1 MATVR
6 FSGVNKSYGSNPV
19 VSDLNLELPDG
30 SFTVLVGPSGCGK
43 STSLR
48 MLAGLE
54 SVTSGTI
61 TIGDRDVTHLQP
73 RDRDVAMV
81 FQNYALYPHL
91 TVRENIAFPLR
102 ASKTPRSDA
111 LKRADEVAESLG
123 LGKFLGRKPKDLSGG
138 QQQRVAIGRAIIREP
153 SVFLF
158 DEPLSNLDAK
168 LRVETRTE
176 LLQIQR
182 RLGIASVYVTHDQEE
197 AMTLSDRMVVMRDG
211 RTAQQGT
218 PLQVYNK
225 PDDTFVAAF
234 VGSPKMNLVDGQLT
248 GQTFTMPSGFA
259 FTVGQVDA
267 SRAGHARRAA
277 RRSAADGDRRQQRRP
292 RAGEADRVARPTRD
306 RDRRRP
312 RHRNHLCR
320 RHLAAHR
327 HHRGRPRRI
336 VGTTGRSA
344 RVRPTDRPTSR
355 RRKQADPGPI
365 GTSTQMT
372 KTVVVTGAGSGIGR
386 AIAMTL
392 AGRDWRVVVTD
403 INGDAAR
410 EVTAAPAESGC
421 GTRIRRSQCQ
431 CPG

>member
-1 MATVR
+1 VAIVR
-6 FSGVNKSYGSNPV
+6 FSGVNKSFRSTSV

-61 TIGDRDVTHLQP
+61 TIADRDVTHLQP

-91 TVRENIAFPLR
+91 SVRENIAFPLR
-102 ASKTPRSDA
+102 AAKEPRANA

-123 LGKFLGRKPKDLSGG
+123 LAKLLDRKPKALSGG

-182 RLGIASVYVTHDQEE
+182 RLGITCLYVTHDQEE

-211 RTAQQGT
+211 RAAQVGT
-218 PLQVYNK
+218 PIEVFNA
-225 PDDTFVAAF
+225 PIDTFVAAF
-234 VGSPKMNLVDGQLT
+234 VGSPKMNLIT
-248 GQTFTMPSGFA
+248 GELRGETFTLPSGFA
-259 FTVGQVDA
+259 LNVGRVGASGPVTLGVRPDDLVPTVADDADARVKLVELLGPRAIVTVDA
-267 SRAGHARRAA
+267 RDTELTCVVEAA
-277 RRSAADGDRRQQRRP
+277 RLSGITE
-292 RAGEADRVARPTRD
+292 GTRVA
-306 RDRRRP
+306 
-312 RHRNHLCR
+312 L
-320 RHLAAHR
+320 
-327 HHRGRPRRI
+327 
-336 VGTTGRSA
+336 SA
-344 RVRPTDRPTSR
+344 RPGTVHVFDTKTGQRLVGADQVHMTDRNR
-355 RRKQADPGPI
+355 
-365 GTSTQMT
+365 
-372 KTVVVTGAGSGIGR
+372 
-386 AIAMTL
+386 
-392 AGRDWRVVVTD
+392 
-403 INGDAAR
+403 
-410 EVTAAPAESGC
+410 
-421 GTRIRRSQCQ
+421 
-431 CPG
+431 

>member
-6 FSGVNKSYGSNPV
+6 FRGVNKSYGSTDV

-54 SVTSGTI
+54 SITSGEI
-61 TIGDRDVTHLQP
+61 TIGDRTVTNLQP

-102 ASKTPRSDA
+102 ASKTPRAAA

-123 LGKFLGRKPKDLSGG
+123 LGNLLGRKPKDLSGG

-182 RLGIASVYVTHDQEE
+182 RLGITCLYVTHDQEE
-197 AMTLSDRMVVMRDG
+197 AMTLSDRMVVMRGG
-211 RTAQQGT
+211 RTAQEGT
-218 PLQVYNK
+218 PLEVYST
-225 PDDTFVAAF
+225 PVDTFVASF
-234 VGSPKMNLVDGQLT
+234 VGSPKMNLIDGELSNGTFSTATGLRLRVSQPSASGAVTLGVRPDDLMPAPDEGGPARVKLVELLGPRAIVTLDVGGTELT
-248 GQTFTMPSGFA
+248 S
-259 FTVGQVDA
+259 VVDA
-267 SRAGHARRAA
+267 SRLSDIREGAA
-277 RRSAADGDRRQQRRP
+277 VALQVRP
-292 RAGEADRVARPTRD
+292 A
-306 RDRRRP
+306 
-312 RHRNHLCR
+312 
-320 RHLAAHR
+320 AAHLFDAKS
-327 HHRGRPRRI
+327 GQRI
-336 VGTTGRSA
+336 VG
-344 RVRPTDRPTSR
+344 
-355 RRKQADPGPI
+355 
-365 GTSTQMT
+365 
-372 KTVVVTGAGSGIGR
+372 
-386 AIAMTL
+386 
-392 AGRDWRVVVTD
+392 
-403 INGDAAR
+403 AA
-410 EVTAAPAESGC
+410 A
-421 GTRIRRSQCQ
+421 
-431 CPG
+431 

>member
-6 FSGVNKSYGSNPV
+6 FSSVNKAFGSTSV

-102 ASKTPRSDA
+102 ASRTPRANA
-111 LKRADEVAESLG
+111 LKQADDVAESLG
-123 LGKFLGRKPKDLSGG
+123 LAQLLGRRPKDLSGG
-138 QQQRVAIGRAIIREP
+138 QQQRVAIGRAIIRQP

-182 RLGIASVYVTHDQEE
+182 RLGITCLYVTHDQEE

-211 RTAQQGT
+211 RTAQEGT
-218 PLQVYNK
+218 PLEVYDT
-225 PDDTFVAAF
+225 PCDTFVAAF
-234 VGSPKMNLVDGQLT
+234 VGSPKMNLIDGELT
-248 GQTFTMPSGFA
+248 GETFTLSNGFA
-259 FTVGQVDA
+259 VTVEEAKAAGRVTLGVRPDDLVPTPAEDADAQVKLIELL
-267 SRAGHARRAA
+267 G
-277 RRSAADGDRRQQRRP
+277 P
-292 RAGEADRVARPTRD
+292 RAIVTIDARGTVLTSVVQAAQLSGIAEGARVTLSARPGGVHVFDTQ
-306 RDRRRP
+306 
-312 RHRNHLCR
+312 
-320 RHLAAHR
+320 
-327 HHRGRPRRI
+327 
-336 VGTTGRSA
+336 TGRL
-344 RVRPTDRPTSR
+344 V
-355 RRKQADPGPI
+355 
-365 GTSTQMT
+365 
-372 KTVVVTGAGSGIGR
+372 GAAS
-386 AIAMTL
+386 
-392 AGRDWRVVVTD
+392 
-403 INGDAAR
+403 
-410 EVTAAPAESGC
+410 S
-421 GTRIRRSQCQ
+421 S
-431 CPG
+431 

>member
-1 MATVR
+1 MAIVR
-6 FSGVNKSYGSNPV
+6 FSGVNKSFRSTSV

-61 TIGDRDVTHLQP
+61 TIGDRDVTNLQP

-91 TVRENIAFPLR
+91 SVRENIAFPLR
-102 ASKTPRSDA
+102 ASKEPRANA

-123 LGKFLGRKPKDLSGG
+123 LAKLLDRKPKALSGG

-182 RLGIASVYVTHDQEE
+182 RLGITCLYVTHDQEE

-211 RTAQQGT
+211 RAAQVGT
-218 PLQVYNK
+218 PIEVFNS
-225 PDDTFVAAF
+225 PVDTFVAAF
-234 VGSPKMNLVDGQLT
+234 VGSPKMNLIAGELSGET
-248 GQTFTMPSGFA
+248 CTLPSGFA
-259 FTVGQVDA
+259 LTVGRVKASGAVTLGVRPDDLVPTVADDADAMVKLVELLGPRAIVTVDA
-267 SRAGHARRAA
+267 RGTELTCVVEAA
-277 RRSAADGDRRQQRRP
+277 RLSGIAEGT
-292 RAGEADRVARPTRD
+292 RVALSARPGAVHVFDAKTGQR
-306 RDRRRP
+306 
-312 RHRNHLCR
+312 L
-320 RHLAAHR
+320 
-327 HHRGRPRRI
+327 
-336 VGTTGRSA
+336 VGTDRENYNTDGNESRS
-344 RVRPTDRPTSR
+344 
-355 RRKQADPGPI
+355 
-365 GTSTQMT
+365 
-372 KTVVVTGAGSGIGR
+372 
-386 AIAMTL
+386 
-392 AGRDWRVVVTD
+392 
-403 INGDAAR
+403 
-410 EVTAAPAESGC
+410 
-421 GTRIRRSQCQ
+421 
-431 CPG
+431 